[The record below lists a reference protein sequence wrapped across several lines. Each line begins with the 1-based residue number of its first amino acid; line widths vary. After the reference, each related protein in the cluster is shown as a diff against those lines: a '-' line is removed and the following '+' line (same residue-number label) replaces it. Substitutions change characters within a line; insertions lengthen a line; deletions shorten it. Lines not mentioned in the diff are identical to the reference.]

1 MKRLAVIPAR
11 GGSKRIPQKNVKH
24 FNGKPII
31 QYSIEAALLSG
42 VFDKV
47 IVSTD
52 DQKIADIAVG
62 CGAEVPFLRPAELAG
77 DWVGV
82 FPVLEHAYRDYSSR
96 GEEFD
101 QVWLV
106 SACAPLL
113 QPFHLLE
120 ASRTFDLGTSSAL
133 LAIGEFPA
141 PTEWAFS
148 MDENA
153 LLNPKCPGAFSTR
166 SQDLESSFFD
176 TGTFSAFTAARIRGE
191 TSDSGDLGFSGF
203 VLSKEY
209 CVDIDTMDDWNFA
222 ECLYR
227 ALRSKEV

>member
-11 GGSKRIPQKNVKH
+11 GGSKRIPQKNIKS

-31 QYSIEAALLSG
+31 HYSIQAALTSG
-42 VFDKV
+42 VFDRV
-47 IVSTD
+47 VVSTD
-52 DQKIADIAVG
+52 DQDIADIALS
-62 CGAEVPFLRPAELAG
+62 CGADVPFLRPTELSG

-82 FPVLEHAYRDYSSR
+82 FPVLEHTYNHYYSR

-113 QPFHLLE
+113 QPAHLVE
-120 ASRTFDLGTSSAL
+120 AASTFDSGTSNAL
-133 LAIGEFPA
+133 LAVGEFPA
-141 PTEWAFS
+141 PAEWAFS
-148 MDENA
+148 MTDNA
-153 LLNPKCPGAFSTR
+153 FLQPKSPGAFSTR
-166 SQDLESSFFD
+166 SQDLDPSFFD

-203 VLSKEY
+203 VLSKEF
-209 CVDIDTMDDWNFA
+209 CVDIDTMQDWYFA
-222 ECLYR
+222 ESLYQ
-227 ALRSKEV
+227 ALQRNR